1 MQPLMRS
8 LTAASLALL
17 LSACTSVVEYIQPAE
32 KNPLA
37 ELTDFDEKVAL
48 SEVWQISLAEND
60 HRLHLYPAVSND
72 RVYVADG
79 EGLLQSL
86 DLASGN
92 VIWANETEATLSGGP
107 GVNDRY
113 VAVGTRDAELLM
125 YAAIDGQLIWRQRVS
140 SEVLSTPV
148 MDDQRVIVRT
158 IDGKVTALSLKD
170 GTQQWQFERE
180 MPALTLRGS
189 SSPVLEE
196 GVVYF
201 GLAGGRLMALNAET
215 GAVVWDATVSV
226 PRGRSELERLADI
239 DAPPVL
245 LDGVAYVSTYQGQ
258 VAAINARNGQAMW
271 RRNFS
276 SYRSMDS
283 DRKSLYAADDKG
295 LVWAFDLDTGAA
307 RWRQEGLKNLQTS
320 DVVSLGGVVI
330 AGDIEGY
337 LHVMS
342 AADGAFLGRIELS
355 DPIESGLVAL
365 NGHVLV
371 QDRGG
376 RLTLLKVS
384 AQP

>member
-1 MQPLMRS
+1 MSHQLRESKLHSMIRF
-8 LTAASLALL
+8 LVAVSLAFT
-17 LSACTSVVEYIQPAE
+17 LSACSSVVEYIQPAE

-48 SEVWQISLAEND
+48 SEVWKISLAEND
-60 HRLHLYPAVSND
+60 HRLHLYPAISND
-72 RVYVADG
+72 R
-79 EGLLQSL
+79 Q
-86 DLASGN
+86 
-92 VIWANETEATLSGGP
+92 I
-107 GVNDRY
+107 
-113 VAVGTRDAELLM
+113 
-125 YAAIDGQLIWRQRVS
+125 IWRQRVS

-158 IDGKVTALSLKD
+158 IDGKVTALSLTD
-170 GTQQWQFERE
+170 GAQLWQFERE
-180 MPALTLRGS
+180 IPALTLRGS
-189 SSPVLEE
+189 SSPVLQD

-201 GLAGGRLMALNAET
+201 GLAGGRLVALNAET
-215 GAVVWDATVSV
+215 GAVVWDTTVSV

-245 LDGVAYVSTYQGQ
+245 LDGVAYVSTFQGQ

-276 SYRSMDS
+276 SYRAMDT

-307 RWRQEGLKNLQTS
+307 RWRQEGLKNRQTS

-342 AADGAFLGRIELS
+342 AADGAFLGRIELD
-355 DPIESGLVAL
+355 DPIESGLVAI
-365 NGHVLV
+365 NGYALV